1 MATAMVKP
9 MTATTMT
16 INTDSMII
24 MEGMAIQN
32 SNTAMLTMMKRRSD

>member
-9 MTATTMT
+9 MTATTMMT
-16 INTDSMII
+16 NMDSMII

-32 SNTAMLTMMKRRSD
+32 SNMAMLTMMKRRSD

>member
-9 MTATTMT
+9 MTVTTMM
-16 INTDSMII
+16 ISMDSMII

-32 SNTAMLTMMKRRSD
+32 SNMAMLTMMKRRSD